1 MSITAAV
8 RRAASLA
15 GSNPAYRDG
24 DTWVTWQGSVTRI
37 SALAA
42 ALRERGVQPGSR
54 VATLAGNAPRH
65 LEVLYAIWWAG
76 GVIVPINTR
85 LAVDEIR
92 YMLDHSG
99 TALIV
104 TDGDSRGSGEAAVRA
119 AAGDPVLVD
128 YDDAALWSEMIAT
141 QPIPDAYPAEDAT
154 AGIFYTGGTTGT
166 PKGVELT
173 HTNFLFAAM
182 GTHREVRLDSDSVYQ
197 HSAPLFHMADFCL
210 GNGVTL
216 AAGTHSFLPKF
227 SPQNFY
233 EGMRA
238 DGVTHICLVPTML
251 ASVLDAPTRDEELL
265 SRVRS
270 ITYGAAPIA
279 TALLERVVATF
290 PNASLQQFYGMTESC
305 GASTVLP
312 PESHHTGSP
321 QLDSAGR
328 PFLGCEIRVVDGN
341 LDDVPHGTSGE
352 ILMRGPNVMRGY
364 WHDPDRTAEVLA
376 DGGWLRSGD
385 IGVLGDDGFLSVV
398 DRLKDMIVTGGENV
412 YSGEVEG
419 ALATHPDVAQCA
431 VVGVPDDLWGERVHA
446 VVVLRPGATAAAGEL
461 EAHLRERIAGYKVP
475 KSFELERSELPVTAV
490 GKIRKNVLREE
501 WMVKNA

>member
-8 RRAASLA
+8 RRAALVA
-15 GSNPAYRDG
+15 GSNAAYRDG
-24 DTWVTWQGSVTRI
+24 DNWVTWRDSVARI
-37 SALAA
+37 ASLAA
-42 ALRERGVQPGSR
+42 ALRDRGVQPGAR
-54 VATLAGNAPRH
+54 VATLAGNSPRH

-85 LAVDEIR
+85 LATDEIR

-99 TALIV
+99 VTLLV
-104 TDGDSRGSGEAAVRA
+104 TDGDCREAGEGAVRV
-119 AAGDPVLVD
+119 AAGNPVVVD
-128 YDDAALWSEMIAT
+128 YDNDQEWSEMLAT
-141 QPIPDAYPAEDAT
+141 QPMSDTYPAADAT

-173 HTNFLFAAM
+173 HANFLFSAM
-182 GTHREVRLDSDSVYQ
+182 GTHREIGLDSTSVYQ
-197 HSAPLFHMADFCL
+197 HSAPLFHMADFAL
-210 GNGVTL
+210 GNGLTL

-227 SPQNFY
+227 TPQAFY
-233 EGMRA
+233 DGMHA
-238 DGVTHICLVPTML
+238 DGVNRVCLVPTML
-251 ASVLDAPTRDEELL
+251 ASVLDAPVRDEELL

-279 TALLERVVATF
+279 TALLERVVVAF

-312 PESHHTGSP
+312 SESHHLGSP
-321 QLDSAGR
+321 KLSSAGR
-328 PFLGCEIRVVDGN
+328 PFLGCEIRVVDGD
-341 LDDVPHGTSGE
+341 LADVPHGTSGE

-364 WHDPDRTAEVLA
+364 WHDPERTAEVLT
-376 DGGWLRSGD
+376 DSGWLRSGD
-385 IGVLGDDGFLSVV
+385 IGVLDDDGFLSVV

-446 VVVLRPGATAAAGEL
+446 VVVLRPGAVADTGVL
-461 EAHLRERIAGYKVP
+461 TTHLRERIAGYKIP

-501 WMVKNA
+501 WMIKNA